1 MLELLYQDAHLVAV
15 AKPSGLLVH
24 RTGAAPDRD
33 TCMTLLR
40 NQLRRWVYPVHRLDR
55 GASGV
60 LLFALDPDTARTV
73 TEAFTHRSVKKT
85 YLAVLR
91 GVVPDEGTI
100 DCPLAETPEKEP
112 AEAHTV
118 FTRLAHV
125 ELPHAVGRYPTAR
138 YSLARVEPLTGRMH
152 QIRKHMA
159 HIRHPLVGDV
169 THGDSKHNRLF
180 RDLFHVPR
188 LLLHAEELRLPLP
201 HAEGEITIRAPLPEE
216 LTGLF
221 QSLGFQG
228 A

>member
-1 MLELLYQDAHLVAV
+1 VLEILHQDAHLVAV
-15 AKPSGLLVH
+15 SKPSGLLVH
-24 RTGAAPDRD
+24 RTGAASDRD

-60 LLFALDPDTARTV
+60 LLFSLDPDTARIV
-73 TEAFTHRSVKKT
+73 TEAFTHRRVKKT
-85 YLAVLR
+85 YLAVVR

-100 DCPLAETPEKEP
+100 DCPLTETPEKEP
-112 AEAHTV
+112 AEARTV
-118 FTRLAHV
+118 FTRLAQV
-125 ELPHAVGRYPTAR
+125 ELPHAVGRYETAR

-180 RDLFHVPR
+180 RDLFRVPR
-188 LLLHAEELRLPLP
+188 LLLHAEELCLPLP
-201 HAEGEITIRAPLPEE
+201 HAEGELTIRAPLPEE

-221 QSLGFQG
+221 QSLGFQR
-228 A
+228 